1 MHQIPFFLPNSLKWT
16 SIICTTYIGIDS
28 LRAATCKLHPHTT
41 SQIFRINDTIQ
52 MGIEILDHDYTY
64 QCCQHTI
71 VQSKSWL
78 RLRSIF
84 PSLRDMFENSK
95 TRIIYEGKYIGGDCH
110 ISLIGLKKFVQ
121 TREFH
126 LPVQTMVKI
135 HIIRIYLHIV
145 YDPIVLWHKFEIVSQ
160 RKHTKPY
167 HTRSL
172 YRSTR
177 WVKLVLSRKKY
188 PKISYNE
195 LFFWLFKVFSPI
207 HTGNRAWDEHMSHV
221 QWLPCTAQI
230 VI

>member
-1 MHQIPFFLPNSLKWT
+1 
-16 SIICTTYIGIDS
+16 
-28 LRAATCKLHPHTT
+28 
-41 SQIFRINDTIQ
+41 
-52 MGIEILDHDYTY
+52 MGIEILDHNYTY

-71 VQSKSWL
+71 EQSKSWI

-145 YDPIVLWHKFEIVSQ
+145 YDRIVLWHKFEIVSQ

-172 YRSTR
+172 YQSTR
-177 WVKLVLSRKKY
+177 WVKLVHSRKKY

-195 LFFWLFKVFSPI
+195 LFIDFSRCSHLFTQGIGLEMSIWAMCSDSPALLKLWFKLLENI
-207 HTGNRAWDEHMSHV
+207 LLENKCLTRK
-221 QWLPCTAQI
+221 QLL
-230 VI
+230 